1 MLNSW
6 IYFIWIS
13 CKNSCW

>member
-6 IYFIWIS
+6 IYFIWLS
-13 CKNSCW
+13 CKNSRW